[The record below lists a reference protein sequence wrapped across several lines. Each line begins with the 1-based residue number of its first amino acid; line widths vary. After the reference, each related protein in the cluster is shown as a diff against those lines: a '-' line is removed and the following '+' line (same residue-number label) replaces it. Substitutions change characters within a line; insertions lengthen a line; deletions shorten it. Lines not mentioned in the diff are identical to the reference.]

1 MNRFL
6 SRLVVDGGLTVAL
19 AAALAVVFLLDRQ
32 RTPAGT
38 TAARV
43 GLTHEPRPDESTL
56 LTPNRPAPVPANAL
70 AAAGPVAKSEKSLP
84 AEAPHAPKVT
94 ERVASATRPVGNG
107 LDPGAPQRRRPPEER
122 VAEATRRL
130 AAPTAPFAART
141 DERREQWINT
151 LGGNARSEA
160 AVAAGLGWLAR
171 HQAKDGSWSNQY
183 VNPPPQGVCEDSDPC
198 EGPGQDFTF
207 AQTGMVLWLCKRA
220 DTMRSTITRIP
231 DMSVA
236 AWISSRRTRV
246 EAADCIHVPLPLNP
260 TGG

>member
-1 MNRFL
+1 MRSLPGQPMNRFL

-107 LDPGAPQRRRPPEER
+107 LDPGAPQRPGRLRSALRKRPGGWLPRLLPSRRAPTSGVNNGSTRWAAMRVRRPPSPP
-122 VAEATRRL
+122 VWDGWHATR
-130 AAPTAPFAART
+130 PRT
-141 DERREQWINT
+141 GRGAT
-151 LGGNARSEA
+151 S
-160 AVAAGLGWLAR
+160 
-171 HQAKDGSWSNQY
+171 
-183 VNPPPQGVCEDSDPC
+183 
-198 EGPGQDFTF
+198 
-207 AQTGMVLWLCKRA
+207 M
-220 DTMRSTITRIP
+220 
-231 DMSVA
+231 
-236 AWISSRRTRV
+236 
-246 EAADCIHVPLPLNP
+246 
-260 TGG
+260 